1 MIKAVI
7 VDDEPPARRELLR
20 LLAAHKN
27 VRVVGE
33 AGDVD
38 AARGLLLRTR
48 PDAVFLDIRLGRR
61 SGFDLLPDVD
71 PETSVVFVTAY
82 DHYAVKAFEA
92 SAVDYLLKPVDTA
105 RLRSSIEK
113 LERRAVPSTQTV
125 YSRKKWVFLD
135 SGETQEFLKVED
147 ITHIE
152 ADEGGSRVHSR
163 DGKRRPGGRSL
174 LEWQHTLD
182 PDDFVRVHRSTIV
195 NLHHVERIERWFHYA
210 YRIHLSGSKNPVIM
224 SRRYASKVRGVFG

>member
-1 MIKAVI
+1 
-7 VDDEPPARRELLR
+7 
-20 LLAAHKN
+20 
-27 VRVVGE
+27 
-33 AGDVD
+33 
-38 AARGLLLRTR
+38 
-48 PDAVFLDIRLGRR
+48 
-61 SGFDLLPDVD
+61 
-71 PETSVVFVTAY
+71 
-82 DHYAVKAFEA
+82 
-92 SAVDYLLKPVDTA
+92 
-105 RLRSSIEK
+105 LRSSIEK

-195 NLHHVERIERWFHYA
+195 NLHHVEKVEPWFHYA
-210 YRIHLSGSKNPVIM
+210 YRIHLRGSKNPVIM
-224 SRRYASKVRGVFG
+224 SRRYASKVRGVIG

>member
-33 AGDVD
+33 AGDID

-71 PETSVVFVTAY
+71 PETPTRPIRSV
-82 DHYAVKAFEA
+82 AVIGPFGNT
-92 SAVDYLLKPVDTA
+92 SADLTG
-105 RLRSSIEK
+105 
-113 LERRAVPSTQTV
+113 T
-125 YSRKKWVFLD
+125 
-135 SGETQEFLKVED
+135 
-147 ITHIE
+147 
-152 ADEGGSRVHSR
+152 
-163 DGKRRPGGRSL
+163 
-174 LEWQHTLD
+174 
-182 PDDFVRVHRSTIV
+182 
-195 NLHHVERIERWFHYA
+195 
-210 YRIHLSGSKNPVIM
+210 
-224 SRRYASKVRGVFG
+224 